1 MIEFFYLNKKEGI
14 STATFNKNYPI
25 LEGDERNSVVIATKI
40 LREFLFFYRTT
51 IGIKQSNS

>member
-1 MIEFFYLNKKEGI
+1 MIEFFYLNKNEVI
-14 STATFNKNYPI
+14 STARFNKEYPK
-25 LEGDERNSVVIATKI
+25 LKGDERNSVVIATKI